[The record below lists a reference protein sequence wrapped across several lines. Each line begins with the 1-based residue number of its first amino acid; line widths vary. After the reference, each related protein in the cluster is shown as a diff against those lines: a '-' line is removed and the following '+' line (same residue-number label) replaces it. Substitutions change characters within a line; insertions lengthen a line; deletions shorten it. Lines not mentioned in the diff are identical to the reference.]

1 MIVFD
6 LKFILFLVVALFG
19 CYFLYKALRE
29 AIFGKIPS
37 SPAAIGRALGI
48 IVLGQ
53 LVCFY
58 ILWYVSYLL
67 GFIGVTFQ
75 DPNFSIL
82 HGPIGILFIALAG
95 YLSVRTFENTKSM
108 NIKIVC
114 FIGLIP
120 QALITVFNFD
130 SGLSTTIALYL
141 FIPSILIGGYMSKY
155 IPNKPIKQD

>member
-1 MIVFD
+1 MVTFD
-6 LKFILFLVVALFG
+6 LKFILFLVGALFG
-19 CYFLYKALRE
+19 CYFLYRALRE
-29 AIFGKIPS
+29 ALFGKIPS

-48 IVLGQ
+48 IVFGQ

-67 GFIGVTFQ
+67 GFIGITFQ
-75 DPNFSIL
+75 DSTFSIL
-82 HGPIGILFIALAG
+82 HGPIGILFITLAG
-95 YLSVRTFENTKSM
+95 YLSVRTFESTKSM

-114 FIGLIP
+114 VIGLIP
-120 QALITVFNFD
+120 QALITVFNFN
-130 SGLSTTIALYL
+130 SGISTIIALYL